1 MYAFEN
7 SLSLSLCV
15 WSVFAWRDFYFWN
28 ILYFRKN
35 ESLQENSKNFAC
47 FLDTPQSIL
56 IRTLSGAQK
65 RWPSEHTQHTQRTI
79 RYEIS
84 QKTHGNSTQPN
95 IATEIALSFLCEC
108 SYFIHLYTYESPPS
122 IHHVL
127 NSLSYIHPLHQRR
140 VCVCVCVY
148 SLLCAQVV
156 FPFSL
161 TILSERQTVSIWKQ
175 RKQRLLSTYCIHVL
189 ILLFDGTTKL
199 C

>member
-1 MYAFEN
+1 MCAVWKCFHTPKMYAFEN

-140 VCVCVCVY
+140 VCVCVCLRV
-148 SLLCAQVV
+148 
-156 FPFSL
+156 
-161 TILSERQTVSIWKQ
+161 
-175 RKQRLLSTYCIHVL
+175 
-189 ILLFDGTTKL
+189 
-199 C
+199 